1 MALITKITK
10 ERDAKLTH
18 SISNTE
24 HIDILLRQ
32 FKTTTEEMIKTRS
45 IKDFTDA
52 ELLEQIKIAREQL
65 DILQFD
71 SADYNAAKSELVV
84 ATREQERRETN
95 NI

>member
-45 IKDFTDA
+45 IRDFTDA
-52 ELLEQIKIAREQL
+52 ELIEQISYMSEQL
-65 DILQFD
+65 DILQFG
-71 SADYNAAKSELVV
+71 SADYYAAKAELVV
-84 ATREQERRETN
+84 ARRELERRETN